1 MNERNWER
9 LLKSI
14 DDGLVVPVLGPQV
27 LISEAGAALQKRVAQ
42 RLLSFYD
49 EPEDLPLTSFY
60 ELSEV
65 VTRLKVKHNLQD
77 LYADV
82 HDAIE
87 ELTSAKDCVIPE
99 PIRNIAA
106 IASFRLFVT
115 LTPDDLLARCLR
127 ARCATNEIIYSP
139 YLPTSEGSDL
149 PKDWMSRQGEVQL
162 LYLFGKSRPAPM
174 FAIHDE
180 DYLEYVH
187 NIIARGSHVPLKFLE
202 ELQQRS
208 LLLIGCNFPE
218 WMSRFFLRL
227 TNQGRLSEAQRK
239 REWLIEARSLD
250 QSLIYF
256 LESFSGGTE
265 ILSDISPTTFVAEL
279 HRRWLARYHSPEQVP
294 SSDSK
299 SVPRGVMF
307 FISYCRA
314 TDLPVAEKLFESL
327 KAHGVASTEI
337 WFDRTAIE
345 PGQDFHDRIL
355 EGIRSCRYFIPLISQ
370 SADNLDEK
378 FFRREW
384 NEAIDRA
391 KSIHGRMFIVPII
404 VDQAYEPL
412 EYRRVPRNW
421 TDNLDFGHA
430 PAGLP
435 DERTNFLFKKLIRAE
450 RQQSA

>member
-1 MNERNWER
+1 MNERSWER

-14 DDGLVVPVLGPQV
+14 DDGLVVPVVGPQV
-27 LISEAGAALQKRVAQ
+27 LKNESGDTLQKHIAQ

-49 EPEDLPLTSFY
+49 EPDDRPLTPFY
-60 ELSEV
+60 ELCEAVS
-65 VTRLKVKHNLQD
+65 RLKTKHNLQD

-87 ELTSAKDCVIPE
+87 QLTSGEDYSIPE
-99 PIRNIAA
+99 PIRKIAA
-106 IASFRLFVT
+106 ISSFRLFVT

-149 PKDWMSRQGEVQL
+149 PKDWLSRQGEAQL

-218 WMSRFFLRL
+218 WMCRFFLRL
-227 TNQGRLSEAQRK
+227 TNQCRLSEAQRK
-239 REWLIEARSLD
+239 REWLIGEQALD
-250 QSLIYF
+250 KSLIYF
-256 LESFSGGTE
+256 LQSFSGGTE
-265 ILSDISPTTFVAEL
+265 ILSDISPGAFIVEL
-279 HRRWLARYHSPEQVP
+279 HRRWLARY
-294 SSDSK
+294 SK
-299 SVPRGVMF
+299 QEKIPLSNNESVPRGVMF

-314 TDLPVAEKLFESL
+314 TDLPAAEKLFESL
-327 KAHGVASTEI
+327 RSLGVASTEI

-345 PGQDFHDRIL
+345 PGHDFHDRIL

-378 FFRREW
+378 YFRREW
-384 NEAIDRA
+384 NEAIDRG
-391 KSIHGRMFIVPII
+391 KSIYGRLFVVPII

-412 EYRRVPRNW
+412 RYQRVPSNW

-430 PAGLP
+430 PIGLP

-450 RQQSA
+450 RQRSA

>member
-1 MNERNWER
+1 MNERSWER

-14 DDGLVVPVLGPQV
+14 DDGLVVPVVGPQV
-27 LISEAGAALQKRVAQ
+27 LKNESGDTLQKHIAQ

-49 EPEDLPLTSFY
+49 EPDDRPLTPFY
-60 ELSEV
+60 ELCEAVS
-65 VTRLKVKHNLQD
+65 RLKTKHNLQD

-87 ELTSAKDCVIPE
+87 QLTSGEDYSIPE
-99 PIRNIAA
+99 PIRKIAA
-106 IASFRLFVT
+106 ISSFRLFVT

-149 PKDWMSRQGEVQL
+149 PKDWLSRQGEAQL

-218 WMSRFFLRL
+218 WMCRFFLRL
-227 TNQGRLSEAQRK
+227 TNQCRLSEAQRK
-239 REWLIEARSLD
+239 REWLIGEQALD
-250 QSLIYF
+250 KSLIYF
-256 LESFSGGTE
+256 LQSFSGGTE
-265 ILSDISPTTFVAEL
+265 ILSDISPGAFIVEL
-279 HRRWLARYHSPEQVP
+279 HRRWLARY
-294 SSDSK
+294 SK
-299 SVPRGVMF
+299 QEKIPLSNNESVQRGVMF

-314 TDLPVAEKLFESL
+314 TDLPAAEKLFESL
-327 KAHGVASTEI
+327 RSLGVASTEI

-345 PGQDFHDRIL
+345 PGHDFHDRIL

-378 FFRREW
+378 YFRREW
-384 NEAIDRA
+384 NEAIDRG
-391 KSIHGRMFIVPII
+391 KSIYGRLFVVPII

-412 EYRRVPRNW
+412 RYQRVPSNW

-430 PAGLP
+430 PIGLP

-450 RQQSA
+450 RQRSA

>member
-1 MNERNWER
+1 MNERSWER
-9 LLKSI
+9 LLTSI
-14 DDGLVVPVLGPQV
+14 DDGLVVPVIGPQV
-27 LISEAGAALQKRVAQ
+27 LKNERGDALQKLIAQ
-42 RLLSFYD
+42 QLLSYYD
-49 EPEDLPLTSFY
+49 EPDDSPLTPSY
-60 ELSEV
+60 ELCEV
-65 VTRLKVKHNLQD
+65 VSRLKAKHNLQD

-87 ELTSAKDCVIPE
+87 QLTSGEDCTIPE

-106 IASFRLFVT
+106 ISSFRLFVS

-127 ARCATNEIIYSP
+127 SRCAVNEIVYSP

-149 PKDWMSRQGEVQL
+149 PKDWLSRQGEAQL

-180 DYLEYVH
+180 DYLEYIH

-218 WMSRFFLRL
+218 WMCRFFLRL

-239 REWLIEARSLD
+239 REWLIGEQALDKSLV
-250 QSLIYF
+250 YF
-256 LESFSGGTE
+256 LQSFSGGTE
-265 ILSDISPTTFVAEL
+265 ILSDISPEAFIAEL
-279 HRRWLARYHSPEQVP
+279 HRRWLARYSEQEKVP
-294 SSDSK
+294 LSK
-299 SVPRGVMF
+299 NESVPRGVMF
-307 FISYCRA
+307 FISYCRG
-314 TDLPVAEKLFESL
+314 TDLPAAEKLFESL
-327 KAHGVASTEI
+327 KSLGVASTEI

-378 FFRREW
+378 YFRREW
-384 NEAIDRA
+384 NEAIDRG
-391 KSIHGRMFIVPII
+391 KSIHGRMFVVPII
-404 VDQAYEPL
+404 VDQAYKPL
-412 EYRRVPRNW
+412 QYQRVPRDW

-430 PAGLP
+430 PVGSP

>member
-1 MNERNWER
+1 MNERSWGR

-14 DDGLVVPVLGPQV
+14 DDGLVVPVIGAQV
-27 LISEAGAALQKRVAQ
+27 LKNERGDVLQKLIAQ
-42 RLLSFYD
+42 RLLSYYD
-49 EPEDLPLTSFY
+49 EPDDCPLTPSY
-60 ELSEV
+60 ELCEV
-65 VTRLKVKHNLQD
+65 VSRLKANHNLQD

-87 ELTSAKDCVIPE
+87 QLTSGEDFTIPE
-99 PIRNIAA
+99 PVRKIAA
-106 IASFRLFVT
+106 ISSFRLFVT
-115 LTPDDLLARCLR
+115 LTSDDLLARCLR
-127 ARCATNEIIYSP
+127 ARCAANEIVYSP

-149 PKDWMSRQGEVQL
+149 PKDWLSRQGEAQL

-208 LLLIGCNFPE
+208 LLLIGCSFPE
-218 WMSRFFLRL
+218 WMCRFFLRL

-239 REWLIEARSLD
+239 REWLIGEQALD
-250 QSLIYF
+250 KSLIYF
-256 LESFSGGTE
+256 LQSFSGGTE
-265 ILSDISPTTFVAEL
+265 MLSDISSEAFIDEL
-279 HRRWLARYHSPEQVP
+279 HRRWLARY
-294 SSDSK
+294 SDQEEVSLANNE
-299 SVPRGVMF
+299 SVPRGVIF

-314 TDLPVAEKLFESL
+314 TDLPAAEKLFESL
-327 KAHGVASTEI
+327 KSLGVAPTEI

-378 FFRREW
+378 YFRREW
-384 NEAIDRA
+384 NEAIDRG
-391 KSIHGRMFIVPII
+391 KSIHGRMFVVPII

-412 EYRRVPRNW
+412 GYQRVPREW

-430 PAGLP
+430 PIGLP

>member
-1 MNERNWER
+1 MNERSWER
-9 LLKSI
+9 LLQSI
-14 DDGLVVPVLGPQV
+14 DDGLIVPVIGPQV
-27 LISEAGAALQKRVAQ
+27 LQNDSGDALQKRIAQ

-49 EPEDLPLTSFY
+49 ETDDCPLTPFY
-60 ELSEV
+60 ELCEV
-65 VTRLKVKHNLQD
+65 VSRLKAKHNLQD

-82 HDAIE
+82 HDAIDQ
-87 ELTSAKDCVIPE
+87 LTSGDDCDIPE
-99 PIRNIAA
+99 PARKIAA
-106 IASFRLFVT
+106 ISSFRLFVS

-127 ARCATNEIIYSP
+127 ARCAVNEIVYSP

-149 PKDWMSRQGEVQL
+149 PKDWLSRQGEAQL

-218 WMSRFFLRL
+218 WMCRFFLRL

-239 REWLIEARSLD
+239 REWLIGEQALD
-250 QSLIYF
+250 KNLIYF
-256 LESFSGGTE
+256 LQSFSGGTE
-265 ILSDISPTTFVAEL
+265 ILSDISPAAFIAEL
-279 HRRWLARYHSPEQVP
+279 HRRWLARYSEQEKVP
-294 SSDSK
+294 LSK
-299 SVPRGVMF
+299 NESVPRGVMF

-314 TDLPVAEKLFESL
+314 TDLPAAEKLFESL
-327 KAHGVASTEI
+327 QSLGVASNEI

-378 FFRREW
+378 YFRREW
-384 NEAIDRA
+384 NEAIDRG
-391 KSIHGRMFIVPII
+391 KSIHGRMFVVPII

-412 EYRRVPRNW
+412 RYQRVPRDW

-430 PAGLP
+430 PIGLP
-435 DERTNFLFKKLIRAE
+435 DERTNFLFKKLVRTE

>member
-1 MNERNWER
+1 MNERSWER

-27 LISEAGAALQKRVAQ
+27 LISESGDPLQKLIAQ

-49 EPEDLPLTSFY
+49 EPDDLPLTPFF
-60 ELSEV
+60 ELCEV

-82 HDAIE
+82 HDAID
-87 ELTSAKDCVIPE
+87 ELTSVKDCNIPE
-99 PIRNIAA
+99 PVRNIAA
-106 IASFRLFVT
+106 ISSFRLFVT
-115 LTPDDLLARCLR
+115 LTSDDLLARCLR

-149 PKDWMSRQGEVQL
+149 SKDWLSRQGEVQL

-187 NIIARGSHVPLKFLE
+187 NIIARGSHVPFKFLE

-218 WMSRFFLRL
+218 WMCRFFLRL

-239 REWLIEARSLD
+239 REWLISEQAFD
-250 QSLIYF
+250 KNLIYF

-265 ILSDISPTTFVAEL
+265 ILSDISPATFVAEL
-279 HRRWLARYHSPEQVP
+279 HRRWLARYGNQQQISTSTNP
-294 SSDSK
+294 

-314 TDLPVAEKLFESL
+314 TDLPAAEKLFESL

-345 PGQDFHDRIL
+345 PGHDFHERIL
-355 EGIRSCRYFIPLISQ
+355 EGIRSCRYFIPLLSQ
-370 SADNLDEK
+370 SSDNLDEK

-384 NEAIDRA
+384 NEAIDRG

-412 EYRRVPRNW
+412 KYQRVPRNW